1 MSDVNPSP
9 GPEREAIYRR
19 NAVWFLA
26 DNVLINIGTGIA
38 GASTVVPDLVRHL
51 TSSEVLIGL
60 AGNLWMVGHTL
71 PQLLVAPWVARARRK
86 KGWFV
91 APNAVAR
98 LLMLLFAV
106 LLWRADP
113 ARPERMLVAYF
124 ACYGLAALCGGVLG
138 VAWADLAG
146 NSLDNR
152 WRARVLGVTAGI
164 TGVAMLGLT
173 PLIGL
178 ALAQGGFP
186 RNYALVFGAA
196 GVLSALSVPPLA
208 LVHELP
214 PATAAAEAPAGAP
227 AGLSLGR
234 LWAQARADGPLRAF
248 IVLRVLM
255 SLFMMAGPFYVGYA
269 TGPLRLDSAVAVPTL
284 LAMQTAGS
292 IAGALGYTWL
302 GARSNLLALRL
313 SMVGAMLLP
322 AGALAAGRL
331 GPWPLYL
338 GFAVAGLASSSMMSG
353 YLNWIVGY
361 APADRRSGYVA
372 LSNTVAGA
380 MTLLAPLLAGTL
392 VARLGYAPLFAVALT
407 MAAAALWVAT
417 RALHDRAAVAEAA

>member
-1 MSDVNPSP
+1 M
-9 GPEREAIYRR
+9 RAI
-19 NAVWFLA
+19 
-26 DNVLINIGTGIA
+26 
-38 GASTVVPDLVRHL
+38 
-51 TSSEVLIGL
+51 
-60 AGNLWMVGHTL
+60 
-71 PQLLVAPWVARARRK
+71 
-86 KGWFV
+86 
-91 APNAVAR
+91 
-98 LLMLLFAV
+98 
-106 LLWRADP
+106 
-113 ARPERMLVAYF
+113 
-124 ACYGLAALCGGVLG
+124 LAALCGGVLG

-152 WRARVLGVTAGI
+152 WRARVLGVSAGI

-227 AGLSLGR
+227 AGLSLGLGR
-234 LWAQARADGPLRAF
+234 RRAPTGRCGPLSW
-248 IVLRVLM
+248 LRVLM

-407 MAAAALWVAT
+407 MAAAALLVAT
-417 RALHDRAAVAEAA
+417 RALHDRAAVAEAG